1 MIVPWQEI
9 PQDTLHNLI
18 EHFVLRE
25 GTDYGEQEISFTDKV
40 EQVLNL
46 LKNKEAVVVYSELH
60 ETVDIKLCRDLSS
73 GSQA

>member
-1 MIVPWQEI
+1 MIVPWQDI
-9 PQDTLHNLI
+9 PEETLRNLI

-25 GTDYGEQEISFTDKV
+25 GTDYGETEISFDDKV
-40 EQVLNL
+40 TQVVNL

-73 GSQA
+73 GS

>member
-9 PQDTLHNLI
+9 PEETLRNLI

-25 GTDYGEQEISFTDKV
+25 GTDYGEQEASFEDKV
-40 EQVLNL
+40 EQVYSL

-60 ETVDIKLCRDLSS
+60 ETVDIKPVRSL
-73 GSQA
+73 A